1 MPYLTI
7 SLAIFYNKKLAKNI
21 ILSQLSPAWVKVAN
35 LVWKLAH
42 AGAAKLLDDPA
53 QVRVVIVCVAAHDC
67 DKM

>member
-7 SLAIFYNKKLAKNI
+7 SLAIFHNKKSAKDI
-21 ILSQLSPAWVKVAN
+21 ILSQLSHREKVAN

-67 DKM
+67 DTT